1 MARHVTNLATKFE
14 EPTPIRSGVMSDNV
28 SRWLPLDTCYK
39 ETVRKYLQEA
49 ENWERL
55 EVIRR

>member
-28 SRWLPLDTCYK
+28 SRWLPLDTCFK

-49 ENWERL
+49 EN
-55 EVIRR
+55 